1 MRKRDV
7 RLTDEMQGVDS
18 KGVYVG
24 VEDDEEDIEDSDV
37 NDDGL
42 QDIWREMTVVM
53 ECSKVLSF
61 YQLTY
66 YSY

>member
-1 MRKRDV
+1 
-7 RLTDEMQGVDS
+7 MQGVDS

-24 VEDDEEDIEDSDV
+24 VEDDEDVEDVEDSDI

-42 QDIWREMTVVM
+42 QDIWREMTVAM

-61 YQLTY
+61 SLLTY

>member
-24 VEDDEEDIEDSDV
+24 VEDDEDVEDSDV

-42 QDIWREMTVVM
+42 QDIWREMTVAM

-61 YQLTY
+61 SLLTY

>member
-1 MRKRDV
+1 
-7 RLTDEMQGVDS
+7 MQGVDS

-24 VEDDEEDIEDSDV
+24 VEDDEDVEDSDV

-42 QDIWREMTVVM
+42 QDIWREMTVAM

-61 YQLTY
+61 SLLTY